1 MRDFQI
7 FMYFVPV
14 IAIYIWHSSRIDKLE
29 RRILELEQKL
39 HEASDQV
46 FRQNMLNNIN
56 NILGK

>member
-56 NILGK
+56 NISGK

>member
-14 IAIYIWHSSRIDKLE
+14 IALYIWHSSRIDKLE

-56 NILGK
+56 NISGK

>member
-1 MRDFQI
+1 
-7 FMYFVPV
+7 MYFVPV

-29 RRILELEQKL
+29 RRISELEQKL

-56 NILGK
+56 NISGK